1 MAGDGRRPLAEPR
14 RRASARP
21 GKALCLG
28 WPGRARPWADA
39 LLGHLPSLA
48 LGPRRPVVAVGQ
60 FVSTGWPSNV

>member
-28 WPGRARPWADA
+28 WPGRARPGVDA
-39 LLGHLPSLA
+39 LLGRLLSLA

-60 FVSTGWPSNV
+60 LFPTGRPSNA